1 MSDDSEVRGS
11 HLRAEN
17 LQLRGYLYDPTT
29 LLPALP
35 AVLDDVRR
43 RAEAGERMAVLY
55 LDLSSEEVL
64 EEVYGWETYDRILSQ
79 VAHLLLEF
87 RDRNLAPRDP
97 VALLGVR
104 GDEFLIFLGC
114 RGRRGE
120 ESSELNLLRH
130 TLVTMLTGRLRV
142 QIGNESPRAL
152 SVHHAAALLRYV
164 PTHRIERSIYR
175 TIDGLRALCRREKD
189 HKHSLRLNEL
199 RRIVADQDI
208 RVRYQPIVQ
217 LGDGHIHGFE
227 ALSAGPDGDIF
238 ENTEMLFTF
247 AESTDQIID
256 LERICRRGAVRG
268 AASLPA
274 GRKLFI
280 NCSAHGFADP
290 ELAATVRASTE
301 LPLGLSPSD
310 VVFEVTERVAHATS
324 SQFRRILDQLRQDGY
339 HIAIDD
345 MGAGYSSL
353 QSVAEV
359 QPDYMKLDNSLV
371 RDLHRSPIKRN
382 LLESL
387 VAFACKLGAEVIAEG
402 VETDAE
408 FHTLREMGVPYGQ
421 GYFFAPPEPAPQRSL
436 VYFPDVA
443 VEN

>member
-1 MSDDSEVRGS
+1 VNDDTEVRSG

-17 LQLRGYLYDPTT
+17 LKLRGYLYDPTT

-43 RAEAGERMAVLY
+43 RAEAGERMAVVY

-64 EEVYGWETYDRILSQ
+64 EEVYGWETYDRVLDQ
-79 VAHLLLEF
+79 VSHLLLEF
-87 RDRNLAPRDP
+87 RDHHLTARDP

-104 GDEFLIFLGC
+104 GDEFLLFLGC

-120 ESSELNLLRH
+120 EAGELNLLRNA
-130 TLVTMLTGRLRV
+130 LVSLLNSRLRV
-142 QIGNESPRAL
+142 QIGNERPRAL

-189 HKHSLRLNEL
+189 QKHSLRLNEL

-208 RVRYQPIVQ
+208 RVRYQPIVR
-217 LGDGHIHGFE
+217 LADGQIHGFE

-247 AESTDQIID
+247 AEATDQILD

-268 AASLPA
+268 ATSLPS

-290 ELAATVRASTE
+290 ELAATVRATE
-301 LPLGLSPSD
+301 RQAGLAPAD
-310 VVFEVTERVAHATS
+310 VVFEVTERVAHS
-324 SQFRRILDQLRQDGY
+324 NSHQFRRILDQLRGNGY

-382 LLESL
+382 LLETL
-387 VAFACKLGAEVIAEG
+387 VSFADKLGAAVIAEG

-408 FHTLREMGVPYGQ
+408 FHTLREMNVPLGQ

-443 VEN
+443 AEG